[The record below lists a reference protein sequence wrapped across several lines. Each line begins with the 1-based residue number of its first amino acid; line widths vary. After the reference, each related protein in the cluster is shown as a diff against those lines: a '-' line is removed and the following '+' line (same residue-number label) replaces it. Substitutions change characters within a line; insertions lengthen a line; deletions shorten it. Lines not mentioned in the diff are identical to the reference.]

1 MTITRRRTLGF
12 ASAFAL
18 IGATE
23 GGLAAAVAPH
33 RTLRFRNLQSA
44 QSFMLL
50 LIHHDEGGNTPHSAP
65 IWIPSSD
72 TAWYAADTMSAGL
85 YAGNNKT
92 YKKRG
97 YRLERVSAFK
107 TKEGER
113 YAAIWELAT
122 GPEWHSRHGMIQA
135 EFEQA
140 NSQFG
145 KNWRMTH
152 VNAHHGFA
160 AIWEKGD
167 GSAQQILTAL
177 SASDFQTQLAQLTSQ
192 GYRPLR
198 ISTSTDGHAPRFT
211 AIFEKNNGTQWHA
224 QPAMNESQFAR
235 MSATMN
241 QQGFKLTDASG
252 VMLGKKP
259 SFSGIWEKV

>member
-1 MTITRRRTLGF
+1 MSITRRRTLGF

-18 IGATE
+18 LGATD
-23 GGLAAAVAPH
+23 GGLAAAM
-33 RTLRFRNLQSA
+33 RQKTLRFRNLQNA

-50 LIHHDEGGNTPHSAP
+50 LIHHDEGHNTPHSAP

-72 TAWYAADTMSAGL
+72 TAWYAVDTMSTGL
-85 YAGNNKT
+85 YASNNKS

-107 TKEGER
+107 TKEGVR
-113 YAAIWELAT
+113 YAGIWELAS

-140 NSQFG
+140 KSQFS

-152 VNAHHGFA
+152 INAHHGFA

-167 GSAQQILTAL
+167 GSAQQVLVSL
-177 SASDFQTQLAQLTSQ
+177 SASDFQTQMAQLTSQ

-198 ISTSTDGHAPRFT
+198 ITTNSDGHAPRFT
-211 AIFEKNNGTQWHA
+211 AIFEKADGTQWQA
-224 QPAMNESQFAR
+224 QAAMNESQFAS
-235 MSATMN
+235 MSTTMS
-241 QQGFKLTDASG
+241 QRGFRLTDASG

>member
-1 MTITRRRTLGF
+1 MSITRRRTLGF

-18 IGATE
+18 LGATD
-23 GGLAAAVAPH
+23 GGLAAAM
-33 RTLRFRNLQSA
+33 RQKTLRFRNLQNA

-50 LIHHDEGGNTPHSAP
+50 LIHHDEGHNTPHSAP

-72 TAWYAADTMSAGL
+72 TAWYAVDTMSTGL
-85 YAGNNKT
+85 YASNNKS

-107 TKEGER
+107 TKEGVR
-113 YAAIWELAT
+113 YAGIWELAS

-140 NSQFG
+140 KSQFS

-167 GSAQQILTAL
+167 GSAQQVLVSL
-177 SASDFQTQLAQLTSQ
+177 SASDFQTQMAQLTSQ

-198 ISTSTDGHAPRFT
+198 ITTNSDGHAPRFT
-211 AIFEKNNGTQWHA
+211 AIFEKNDGTQWQA
-224 QPAMNESQFAR
+224 QAAMNESQFAR
-235 MSATMN
+235 MSTTMS
-241 QQGFKLTDASG
+241 QRGFKLTDASG

>member
-1 MTITRRRTLGF
+1 MSITRRHTLGF

-23 GGLAAAVAPH
+23 GGLAAAM
-33 RTLRFRNLQSA
+33 RQKTLRFRNLQNA

-50 LIHHDEGGNTPHSAP
+50 LIHHDEGTPHSAP

-72 TAWYAADTMSAGL
+72 TAWYAVDTMSPGL

-107 TKEGER
+107 TREGVR
-113 YAAIWELAT
+113 YAAIWELAS
-122 GPEWHSRHGMIQA
+122 GAEWHSRHGMIQA

-140 NSQFG
+140 HSQYG
-145 KNWRMTH
+145 KGWRMTH
-152 VNAHHGFA
+152 VNAHQGFA

-167 GSAQQILTAL
+167 GSAQQVLTSL
-177 SASDFQTQLAQLTSQ
+177 SAPDFQTQMAQLTSQ
-192 GYRPLR
+192 GLRPLR
-198 ISTSTDGHAPRFT
+198 ISASTDGHAPRFT
-211 AIFEKNNGTQWHA
+211 AIFEKSDGTEWQA
-224 QPAMNESQFAR
+224 QPVMNESQFAHT
-235 MSATMN
+235 SATMS
-241 QQGFKLTDASG
+241 QRGFKLVDASG